1 MDNLSN
7 VYLYIYYRF
16 TDVFIT
22 TKIENLTDILL
33 THGYKLTL
41 MPTEKFHLDKAR
53 EQNAFKIQ

>member
-1 MDNLSN
+1 MDNLYDF
-7 VYLYIYYRF
+7 YLYIYYRF

-22 TKIENLTDILL
+22 PQIENLIDISM

-41 MPTEKFHLDKAR
+41 MPTENFILDKAR

>member
-22 TKIENLTDILL
+22 PKIENLIDI
-33 THGYKLTL
+33 
-41 MPTEKFHLDKAR
+41 
-53 EQNAFKIQ
+53 

>member
-7 VYLYIYYRF
+7 GYLYIYCRF
-16 TDVFIT
+16 TDVFIRPQ
-22 TKIENLTDILL
+22 IESLIDILM

-41 MPTEKFHLDKAR
+41 MSTENFILDKAR